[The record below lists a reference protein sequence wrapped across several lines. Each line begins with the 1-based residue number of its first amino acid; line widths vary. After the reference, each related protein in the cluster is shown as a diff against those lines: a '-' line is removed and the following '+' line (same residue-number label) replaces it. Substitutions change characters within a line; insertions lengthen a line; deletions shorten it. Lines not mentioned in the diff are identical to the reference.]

1 MFRHCVA
8 GIDFSAGWDRVQ
20 SRLRQMVALF
30 DIRELTLVH
39 ADEPHRRA
47 HKDANDR
54 TNRKLHLEQVAA
66 DMSRE
71 LAITVHT
78 QFVSGFAVSSILDCA
93 KRKQADLIVVANRS
107 HSRSREFFMGNVAL
121 NLARLCKLPLLIV
134 PSDLG
139 AVADDA
145 PLLLATDNSPASAR
159 ARACFTELVGTDR
172 QGMVMIVRSPEH
184 QVAFEEVQA
193 GESFATDNP
202 NLDVRTVVG
211 DPVEEI
217 CEAAS
222 NVRTPLIILG
232 KRGTNPIAELPLG
245 STAEGICRH
254 ATNPVLLIPS

>member
-20 SRLRQMVALF
+20 ARLRHMMALF
-30 DIRELTLVH
+30 GIRELTLVY

-47 HKDANDR
+47 HKDTTGR
-54 TNRKLHLEQVAA
+54 TNRQLHLEQVAA
-66 DMSRE
+66 DLGRE
-71 LAITVHT
+71 LGIAVHGH
-78 QFVSGFAVSSILDCA
+78 FVSGFAVPSILDTA
-93 KRKQADLIVVANRS
+93 KKKEADLIVVANRS

-121 NLARLCKLPLLIV
+121 NLARMSKLPLLIV

-139 AVADDA
+139 TVEDDA

-159 ARACFTELVGTDR
+159 ARTCFAELLGADR
-172 QGMVMIVRSPEH
+172 KGLVMVVSNPDH

-193 GESFATDNP
+193 GEAVIASNA
-202 NLDVRTVVG
+202 NLDTRTVVG

-217 CEAAS
+217 CEAA
-222 NVRTPLIILG
+222 NDVKTPLIVLG

-254 ATNPVLLIPS
+254 ATNPVLLVPS